1 MLNSATARPSGW
13 RKQTPDRAYFLDRAT
28 KAPIGDHGRAEIRQL
43 LNRIRP
49 VLRTNTTQMLLLN
62 ILFDATYEQ
71 VWQKGSQPIV
81 WLSNDA
87 LARQLNI
94 SVSATR
100 AALRALT
107 DMGIITH
114 HDSANC
120 RRFGHRDRS
129 GRIVHAHGISLAL
142 LEARFDELTA
152 KADRLD
158 LENHRRRVLRNDIT
172 SLRRNI
178 TAALDMSKETLPA
191 RRWHSFAKRL
201 DHLRAFLGKIGRASL
216 DHLERMHRDFERLWK
231 ALTAMVMRALDK
243 KTDTTESVSGHLL
256 EPTTEPEIV
265 SCNNKRS
272 CAVAQHSEFEP
283 DSACGA
289 ERVAP
294 ENELERIVR
303 TEQAESPV
311 KSRRRIDLRTV
322 LAACPIISELSLEP
336 PRNTRD
342 LDAFASQLRPSL
354 GVSAQ
359 AWAELRQVAGQGLAS
374 LALAITAQKQ
384 ADGEVNSPGGYIRGM
399 ARKAADGELHL
410 EKSLHGLLARKLAT
424 RSSQPGTEL
433 LH

>member
-1 MLNSATARPSGW
+1 MLKSSSAQPSGW
-13 RKQTPDRAYFLDRAT
+13 RKQTPDRAYFSDLAV
-28 KAPIGDHGRAEIRQL
+28 KALIGDHSRAEIRQL

-71 VWQKGSQPIV
+71 DWQKGSKPVV

-107 DMGIITH
+107 DMGVITH

-178 TAALDMSKETLPA
+178 MAALDMSKETLPA

-231 ALTAMVMRALDK
+231 TLNAMVMRDK
-243 KTDTTESVSGHLL
+243 DKETDTTESVNRHLL
-256 EPTTEPEIV
+256 KPTTEPEIV
-265 SCNNKRS
+265 SCNDERS
-272 CAVAQHSEFEP
+272 CADAQHSGFQA

-289 ERVAP
+289 ERMAL
-294 ENELERIVR
+294 ENEPERIVKP
-303 TEQAESPV
+303 EQAENPV
-311 KSRRRIDLRTV
+311 KSGRRIDLRTV
-322 LAACPIISELSLEP
+322 LTACPIISELSPVP
-336 PRNTRD
+336 PRSWRE
-342 LDAFASQLRPSL
+342 LDAYAAELRPML
-354 GVSAQ
+354 GVSAH
-359 AWAELRQVAGQGLAS
+359 AWAEMRQVAGQELAS

-384 ADGEVNSPGGYIRGM
+384 ADGEVSSPGGYLRGM

-410 EKSLHGLLARKLAT
+410 EKSLHGLLARKLAA
-424 RSSQPGTEL
+424 RPDQGRQEL
-433 LH
+433 FQ

>member
-1 MLNSATARPSGW
+1 MLKSSTGW
-13 RKQTPDRAYFLDRAT
+13 RKQTPERVYFSDLAA
-28 KAPIGDHGRAEIRQL
+28 KAPIGDHSRAEIRKL

-49 VLRTNTTQMLLLN
+49 VLRINTTQMLLLN
-62 ILFDATYEQ
+62 ILFDATYDQ
-71 VWQKGSQPIV
+71 DWQKGSQPIV

-107 DMGIITH
+107 DMGVITH

-152 KADRLD
+152 KAERLD

-178 TAALDMSKETLPA
+178 MAALDMSKETLPV

-201 DHLRAFLGKIGRASL
+201 DHLRAFLGKIGRASVE
-216 DHLERMHRDFERLWK
+216 HLERMHRDFERLWK
-231 ALTAMVMRALDK
+231 ALNALVMSDLDK
-243 KTDTTESVSGHLL
+243 KTDTKASSDGHLL
-256 EPTTEPEIV
+256 EHTTQPETV
-265 SCNNKRS
+265 PCNEERS
-272 CAVAQHSEFEP
+272 CADAQHSRFEA

-289 ERVAP
+289 ERMAL
-294 ENELERIVR
+294 ENEPRQVEGH
-303 TEQAESPV
+303 EQAENPV
-311 KSRRRIDLRTV
+311 KSGRRIDLRTV
-322 LAACPIISELSLEP
+322 LTACPIISELSPVP
-336 PRNTRD
+336 PRSWRE
-342 LDAFASQLRPSL
+342 LDAYAAELRPML

-359 AWAELRQVAGQGLAS
+359 AWAEMRQVAGQGLAA
-374 LALAITAQKQ
+374 LALAITAQRQ
-384 ADGEVNSPGGYIRGM
+384 ADGEVSSPGGYIRGM
-399 ARKAADGELHL
+399 ARKAKSGDLHL
-410 EKSLHGLLARKLAT
+410 EKSLHGLLARKLAA
-424 RSSQPGTEL
+424 RSSQPGAEL
-433 LH
+433 FH